1 MGHIEMGNASVLAGV
16 EKQLTSENI
25 DLIVYSMR
33 VLTTQVENCVQD
45 NKNIAR
51 DPDFRKQRLV
61 T

>member
-45 NKNIAR
+45 SKNIAR

>member
-1 MGHIEMGNASVLAGV
+1 MGNASVLAGV